1 MREILERQLFL
12 DGECLVKQILVV
24 LVDSGSGKGLI
35 FDNIVSTWI
44 IKGMRI
50 FVDVDLVVRV
60 TRRLDFEMRFI

>member
-1 MREILERQLFL
+1 
-12 DGECLVKQILVV
+12 
-24 LVDSGSGKGLI
+24 VDSGSGKGLI